1 MNSNFNRLSPFIRE
15 YIYRHNWN
23 SLNEIQE
30 EACRIIFDTDMNLLL
45 TSGTASG
52 KTEAAFLPALT
63 SICEEPPA
71 SIGIL
76 YIAPMKALIND
87 QFYRLDDLLKEA
99 GIPVCCWHGDISQ
112 SKKSA
117 LVKNPAGV
125 LQITPESLESML
137 LNRNRD
143 LVRLFGDLRFVII
156 DEVHAFMGSDRGI
169 QVLCQL
175 ERLQKFIRT
184 KPRRIGLSATLGDYT
199 IAKKWLSS
207 GTGRETAVV
216 SGAKW
221 HQKIRLSVEQ
231 FNMPILETDMSPFND
246 PTWLYLYE
254 KSLGKKCIIF
264 SNGRE
269 IADTVITNMRYIAAI
284 NGTPDIYHVHHG
296 SISGPLREDAE
307 IDMKESEGPVVI
319 GATVTLEMGID
330 IGRLERVIQIGAPV
344 SIMSLVQ
351 RLGRSGR
358 RGNTAEM
365 FFLDWETPSEDNR
378 APFPDMIP
386 WKLLQI
392 IAMLQLYLEE
402 RWMEPPKILKYPLHM
417 LYQQIMSITASMGE
431 MTPQALAEQILS
443 MESFK
448 HISQEDIRNMILH
461 LIDIDHLQLTEEGGL
476 IIGLEGEKIVNN
488 FKFYAVFTEEETWS
502 VMNGTQKIGTIE
514 EPVPPSKYFTIAGK
528 CWIVTAV
535 DNEKRLVFVEET
547 KRKIALLWYG
557 DRAVIHN
564 RILQRMKQV
573 LFEDTEYP
581 YLQERAAKL
590 LKRARAIAREYQLD
604 KVNVFDLGGNNICV
618 LPWMGHISYYTLL
631 KLVRKF
637 MSRADSDD
645 YSIKKISGFRPFYI
659 TFKLEG
665 EDNNPQIFL
674 ERLKSIVNSRI
685 TPEKLVDQKDIRQ
698 LKKQFE
704 YKEPKY
710 DRYITPGLLKKQVI
724 EDYIDLDFLKNQINN
739 WKC

>member
-1 MNSNFNRLSPFIRE
+1 MSSNFHRLSPFIRE
-15 YIYRHNWN
+15 YIYKNNWD

-30 EACRIIFDTDMNLLL
+30 EACRVIFDTDDHLLL

-63 SICEEPPA
+63 VLSEDPPA

-99 GIPVCCWHGDISQ
+99 GIPVCCWHGDVPQ
-112 SKKSA
+112 SKKSR
-117 LVKNPAGV
+117 LIKNPAGV
-125 LQITPESLESML
+125 LQITPESMESML

-143 LVRLFGDLRFVII
+143 LARLFGDLRFIII

-175 ERLQKFIRT
+175 ERLQKYIRT
-184 KPRRIGLSATLGDYT
+184 QPRRIGLSATLGDFT
-199 IAKKWLSS
+199 LAERWLSS
-207 GTGRETAVV
+207 GTDKKTAVV
-216 SGAKW
+216 SGTH
-221 HQKIRLSVEQ
+221 HQKIRLAVEQ
-231 FNMPILETDMSPFND
+231 FNMPILETEMSPFND
-246 PTWLYLYE
+246 PTWPYLYE

-269 IADTVITNMRYIAAI
+269 AADTVIANMRYIAAM

-296 SISGPLREDAE
+296 SISGPLREEAE
-307 IDMKESEGPVVI
+307 TDMKESEGPVVI

-330 IGRLERVIQIGAPV
+330 IGRLERVIQIGAPISV
-344 SIMSLVQ
+344 QSLVQ

-358 RGNTAEM
+358 RGNAAEM
-365 FFLDWETPSEDNR
+365 FFVDWETLPESDA
-378 APFPDMIP
+378 APFPERIP

-402 RWMEPPKILKYPLHM
+402 RWMEPPKILKYPLNM
-417 LYQQIMSITASMGE
+417 LYQQIMSVVASAGE
-431 MTPQALAEQILS
+431 MSPQALANQILS
-443 MESFK
+443 MENFRY
-448 HISQEDIRNMILH
+448 ISESDFQDLVLH
-461 LIDIDHLQLTEEGGL
+461 LLALNHLQLTEEGGL

-488 FKFYAVFTEEETWS
+488 YKFYAVFTEEETWS
-502 VMNGTQKIGTIE
+502 VMHGSQKIGTIE
-514 EPVPPSKYFTIAGK
+514 EHVTPSQYMTVAGK
-528 CWIVTAV
+528 CWIVKAV
-535 DNEKRLVFVEET
+535 DDQKRLVFVEEAQ
-547 KRKIALLWYG
+547 RKIRLLWHG

-581 YLQERAAKL
+581 YLQENAAKQ
-590 LKRARAIAREYQLD
+590 LKKARKIAREYALD
-604 KVNVFDLGGNNICV
+604 KMNVFDLGGNNICV
-618 LPWMGHISYYTLL
+618 IPWMGHISYYTLL
-631 KLVRKF
+631 KMIRKY
-637 MSRADSDD
+637 MSRPDSDD
-645 YSIKKISGFRPFYI
+645 FSVKKTGGTRPFYF

-665 EDNNPQIFL
+665 EESIPDVFL
-674 ERLKSIVNSRI
+674 EKLKAIVNSGI
-685 TPEKLVDQKDIRQ
+685 KPEELVDETDIRQ

-710 DRYITPGLLKKQVI
+710 DRFIPDKLLKKQVI
-724 EDYIDLDFLKNQINN
+724 ADYIDLDSLKNEINRWN
-739 WKC
+739 C